1 MTSSRQE
8 ALRELERIEQGG
20 AFIGLSRRPTA
31 SKTEHDGKL
40 ADLVAGVTRRR
51 RWLDFLVDQFYQGD
65 PALLEPKVRIILRMG
80 LYELLHTRTPDH
92 AVVNEMVDCAKAEV
106 GKRVTGLVNGI
117 LRRTIREKNRLPVP
131 MGTGPVDAL
140 AIAHSHPTWMVERW
154 IDRFGE
160 AKTIALLEHNNER
173 PRFGIRLR
181 TQQSTQHRSGLLE
194 EMGVDGAQESPFFE
208 DFIRSTRLSPFF
220 KKELVQDGTLLIQDE
235 AAGGVVRVMDPQPG
249 ERILDACAAPGG
261 KAIYMADRVG
271 STGLILGVDK
281 NKSRVRLLES
291 EAARLNLPQVET
303 RVVDLREC
311 SESEFGE
318 PYDKVL
324 LDAPCSGLG
333 VLSKRADLRWRT
345 SPEQILQ
352 LSRLQDA
359 LLDSVARFVK
369 PGGILVYGTCTLEPE
384 ENEDRIGAFLDR
396 NSAFTIE
403 SAADYVPNAMVN
415 AEGFYR
421 TLPFEHE
428 IDGVFAVRMRKS
440 N

>member
-1 MTSSRQE
+1 
-8 ALRELERIEQGG
+8 
-20 AFIGLSRRPTA
+20 
-31 SKTEHDGKL
+31 
-40 ADLVAGVTRRR
+40 
-51 RWLDFLVDQFYQGD
+51 
-65 PALLEPKVRIILRMG
+65 
-80 LYELLHTRTPDH
+80 
-92 AVVNEMVDCAKAEV
+92 
-106 GKRVTGLVNGI
+106 
-117 LRRTIREKNRLPVP
+117 
-131 MGTGPVDAL
+131 
-140 AIAHSHPTWMVERW
+140 
-154 IDRFGE
+154 
-160 AKTIALLEHNNER
+160 
-173 PRFGIRLR
+173 
-181 TQQSTQHRSGLLE
+181 
-194 EMGVDGAQESPFFE
+194 MGVDGAQESPFFE